1 MCISTDKYVFACG
14 RPGTYSLGGDPLN
27 HPVLLENDTLM
38 DFDIVVASPLL
49 SLEKL
54 GLGMKNAA
62 NDEYNRF
69 KCGTHPKAIFLI

>member
-1 MCISTDKYVFACG
+1 MWKARHIFIG
-14 RPGTYSLGGDPLN
+14 GGDTLN

-38 DFDIVVASPLL
+38 EFDIVVANPLL

-54 GLGMKNAA
+54 GHENAA

-69 KCGTHPKAIFLI
+69 KRGTHPKAIFLI

>member
-1 MCISTDKYVFACG
+1 M
-14 RPGTYSLGGDPLN
+14 
-27 HPVLLENDTLM
+27 LLENDTLM

-69 KCGTHPKAIFLI
+69 KRGTHPKAIIFLI